1 MSVKGDLLALIES
14 LLFEKHHRVV
24 PNGQKSERLTIKAGA
39 PQGSILGPL
48 FYIYIYIYK
57 YIYI

>member
-48 FYIYIYIYK
+48 FYIYIYIY
-57 YIYI
+57 I